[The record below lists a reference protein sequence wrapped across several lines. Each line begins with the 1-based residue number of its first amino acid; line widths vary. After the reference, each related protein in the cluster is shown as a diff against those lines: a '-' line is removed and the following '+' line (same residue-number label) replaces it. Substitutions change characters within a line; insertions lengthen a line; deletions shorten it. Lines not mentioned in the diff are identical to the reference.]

1 MEILVDTHALIWG
14 LTDESRLGPA
24 AGEVLADSDTIV
36 WVSAASA
43 WEIATK
49 VRIGKMPGA
58 AHLVVD
64 FGEHLRRWYA
74 SALGIEPADAL
85 HAGVMDWP
93 HRDPFDRMLAAQ
105 ALRRGIPLI
114 SRDEVFDD
122 LPGLRRLW

>member
-1 MEILVDTHALIWG
+1 M
-14 LTDESRLGPA
+14 
-24 AGEVLADSDTIV
+24 VLAVSIADCCIALLIFFFLPCTVFFFSSRRRHTIWPRDWSSDV
-36 WVSAASA
+36 CSSD
-43 WEIATK
+43 
-49 VRIGKMPGA
+49 
-58 AHLVVD
+58 L
-64 FGEHLRRWYA
+64 RWYA

-105 ALRRGIPLI
+105 ALRRGMPLI